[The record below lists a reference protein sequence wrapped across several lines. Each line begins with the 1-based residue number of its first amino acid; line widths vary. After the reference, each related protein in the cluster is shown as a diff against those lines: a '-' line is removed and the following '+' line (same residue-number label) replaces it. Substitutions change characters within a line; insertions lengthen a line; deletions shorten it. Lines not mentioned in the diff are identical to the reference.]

1 MASMASS
8 NSFHGSTGQNAKL
21 FNWLN
26 SQIRD
31 EYKDQCNGQ
40 TTFNCW
46 GAQTAKSCPVGLIS
60 QNNRISLISSTF
72 EMVNLVYLT
81 NCQTCWKLWS
91 KEVLLLS
98 NPQWN
103 RWWVPWWIACN
114 YWCVIVIKSI
124 NWEWYS
130 GLQQIPTATTS
141 STTKIRR

>member
-8 NSFHGSTGQNAKL
+8 NSFHGSTRRNAKL

-60 QNNRISLISSTF
+60 
-72 EMVNLVYLT
+72 
-81 NCQTCWKLWS
+81 
-91 KEVLLLS
+91 
-98 NPQWN
+98 
-103 RWWVPWWIACN
+103 
-114 YWCVIVIKSI
+114 
-124 NWEWYS
+124 
-130 GLQQIPTATTS
+130 
-141 STTKIRR
+141 